1 MGSEVEA
8 ATERDQPRPHAVGK
22 FSESLDVDGDP
33 VVIDRGFDDLETVEA
48 SGSGPMVG
56 DVPADLGWG
65 NDDRVARSAGRH
77 EGVQVGD
84 RAGGDPKFDM
94 FDVEDS
100 PHEVVGE
107 QLDLLDGLEAGLVF
121 LSGESERWSS
131 AETGGEQ
138 RLGPR
143 VHDVAGRV
151 EVETFPLVDAPVVL
165 DEFVE
170 SRGDPV
176 EVARGAQ
183 IMGGHESILSSV
195 AGRCPDADPGATLG
209 ERRHQSDDRDCE
221 RQDDDQTRRGR
232 E

>member
-8 ATERDQPRPHAVGK
+8 AAERDEPRSHPVGE
-22 FSESLDVDGDP
+22 FGESLDVDGHP
-33 VVIDRGFDDLETVEA
+33 IGIDRSFDDLETVET
-48 SGSGPMVG
+48 SGSGPMMG
-56 DVPADLGWG
+56 DVPADLGRG

-84 RAGGDPKFDM
+84 GAGGDPKFDV
-94 FDVEDS
+94 FDVEDA
-100 PHEVVGE
+100 PHEVVGQ
-107 QLDLLDGLEAGLVF
+107 QLDLLDGLKTGLVF
-121 LSGESERWSS
+121 LSGESERWSR

-151 EVETFPLVDAPVVL
+151 KVETFPLVDAPVVL

-176 EVARGAQ
+176 EVARCAQ
-183 IMGGHESILSSV
+183 IMGVHESILSSV
-195 AGRCPDADPGATLG
+195 AGSRPDANPGAALG
-209 ERRHQSDDRDCE
+209 ERRHQRDDRDSE
-221 RQDDDQTRRGR
+221 RQDDDQARRGR